1 MSVCTAGCDKERS
14 LHQIHPA
21 PGGFHPFIHSLYI
34 FVARGILSQTL
45 RARSLSPRANFRWGK
60 PYHSSQSIW
69 TSLPGSY
76 SGEATSDHDAI
87 GGAVIA
93 QSAETEVYIELF
105 IIPGTSK
112 QSAELV
118 GTVPRDRYR
127 ARAVATQQSKAKDP
141 QDIQGSGR
149 TVLPVQGYY
158 ISHYHSIIYIQY

>member
-1 MSVCTAGCDKERS
+1 M
-14 LHQIHPA
+14 
-21 PGGFHPFIHSLYI
+21 
-34 FVARGILSQTL
+34 
-45 RARSLSPRANFRWGK
+45 
-60 PYHSSQSIW
+60 W

-118 GTVPRDRYR
+118 GTVPRVPLPGPGGGNPTKQRI
-127 ARAVATQQSKAKDP
+127 DP
-141 QDIQGSGR
+141 K
-149 TVLPVQGYY
+149 
-158 ISHYHSIIYIQY
+158 IS